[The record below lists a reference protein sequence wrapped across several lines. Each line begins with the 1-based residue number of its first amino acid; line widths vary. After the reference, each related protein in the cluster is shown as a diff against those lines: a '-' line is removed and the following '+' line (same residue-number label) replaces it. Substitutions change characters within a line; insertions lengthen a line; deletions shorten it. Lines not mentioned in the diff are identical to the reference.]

1 MTLDP
6 VKFRS
11 SFAEFERLVAMKDH
25 GHRFTNFREGLAAAW
40 EDYKPRLYNLARELL
55 EADAWQTSEI
65 GTGSILHR
73 TIAAI
78 EIDVK
83 RINLN
88 NNLVSWENRY
98 GHASRDHRVLL
109 EAQQEKKA
117 RSLIE
122 GLLFELYRG
131 RVDSEQ
137 RIFDQLSETT
147 GRKYPLMAYLFFL
160 KDMNRFLPIHP
171 TGFDRAFRALDIE
184 FVTLRQCGWLNYVN
198 YNALVGEVRAALET
212 TIGLNN
218 VRLIDAHSFCWILA
232 TLLRFEEEGKLE
244 AAGKDAGRILGA
256 RERSI
261 LDLKYSIIQTAQ
273 QARGQTVQR
282 TTQVK
287 LKNLDL
293 NDYELEKHIRD
304 LMKLQEDRCAL
315 TGIPFQFKDID
326 ADSNLLPSPDRID
339 SDGHYEIGNIQVV
352 CQFVNYWKRATP
364 NDEFIRLLTLVR
376 GVGRGREGSAN

>member
-6 VKFRS
+6 VKFQS
-11 SFAEFERLVAMKDH
+11 SFAEFERLVATRDQ

-40 EDYKPRLYNLARELL
+40 EDYKPRLYSHARGLL
-55 EADAWQTSEI
+55 EADTWQTSEI
-65 GTGSILHR
+65 GTGSILR
-73 TIAAI
+73 RAIAAI

-109 EAQQEKKA
+109 EAQQERKA
-117 RSLIE
+117 RNLIE

-131 RVDSEQ
+131 PTNSEHG
-137 RIFDQLSETT
+137 IFDQLSEKT

-160 KDMNRFLPIHP
+160 KDMNRFLPIQP
-171 TGFDRAFRALDIE
+171 TGFDRAFRELNID
-184 FVTLRQCGWLNYVN
+184 FVTLRQCSWQNYIN
-198 YNALVGEVRAALET
+198 YNVLIGEVRAALET
-212 TIGLNN
+212 TTGLKN
-218 VRLIDAHSFCWILA
+218 VRLIDAHSFCWILS
-232 TLLRFEEEGKLE
+232 TLLRLEEKGELE
-244 AAGKDAGRILGA
+244 ITGKDTGRILGA

-261 LDLKYSIIQTAQ
+261 LDLKYSITQTAM

-282 TTQVK
+282 TTQIK

-293 NDYELEKHIRD
+293 NEYELEKHIRD

-315 TGIPFQFKDID
+315 TGGPFQFKD
-326 ADSNLLPSPDRID
+326 ADTDPNLLPSPDRID
-339 SDGHYEIGNIQVV
+339 SGGHYEIGNIQIV

-364 NDEFIRLLTLVR
+364 NDEFIRLLGIVR
-376 GVGRGREGSAN
+376 GVKNG